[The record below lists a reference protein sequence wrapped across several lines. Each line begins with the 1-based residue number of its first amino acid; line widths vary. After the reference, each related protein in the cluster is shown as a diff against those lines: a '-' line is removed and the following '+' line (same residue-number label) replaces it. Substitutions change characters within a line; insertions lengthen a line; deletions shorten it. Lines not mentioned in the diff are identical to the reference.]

1 MKKILSQ
8 SGTQPRSTRHAS
20 SVFFLCLFLRRHFT
34 GKPVLASRYVGC
46 FFFILVFTILNE
58 LAAVYYTK
66 KDLTEISLKG
76 HLFGM
81 LVHETY
87 IAS

>member
-1 MKKILSQ
+1 MW
-8 SGTQPRSTRHAS
+8 
-20 SVFFLCLFLRRHFT
+20 V
-34 GKPVLASRYVGC
+34 V
-46 FFFILVFTILNE
+46 FFILVFTILNE